1 MASDLDFAALVNR
14 IKLNLGVDS
23 DEICRRVGIGSVSLK
38 NYISGYVEPP
48 HAVAEKMLQAYAVSY
63 ESGLDYRPLLMPKT
77 GLKEIDVDEIK
88 SRLAAPKH
96 FAVAVNDDALANRR
110 IFSNSYAVIRLN
122 QKPADGSIVLISL
135 DGGKALLYEYF
146 STDNTVRLVRADE
159 EHILTAD
166 EFAGRCKF
174 AGCMV
179 YNVSSA
185 LGGEIFC

>member
-1 MASDLDFAALVNR
+1 MASDLDFAALVSR
-14 IKLNLGVDS
+14 IKLNLGVDN
-23 DEICRRVGIGSVSLK
+23 DEICRRVGIGPVSLE
-38 NYISGYVEPP
+38 NYVSGYVEPP

-77 GLKEIDVDEIK
+77 GLEEIDVDEMK
-88 SRLAAPKH
+88 TKLTAPKH

-135 DGGKALLYEYF
+135 DGGEALLYEYF
-146 STDNTVRLVRADE
+146 STDDGIRLVRGSE
-159 EHILTAD
+159 EHRLTAD
-166 EFAGRCKF
+166 EFSQRCKF

-179 YNVSSA
+179 YNISSA
-185 LGGEIFC
+185 LSGEIFC